1 VASSG
6 KASRRPLP
14 AGRDPLPRRLRKR
27 AAITGLLLVVAFV
40 GLGASRYRLTAHGPL
55 RGAGGPVFG
64 CLELVLL
71 ALLLMARR
79 IRRRAPEPS
88 YMTARVRLFLHRTIV
103 AAMVV
108 VLVVVVSSLVWP
120 GLKKYY
126 GNPLVNTPLIGPN
139 MYFHRFVG
147 LTGAETEF
155 FVFAGVALVV
165 CAITVAIVMLLRRR
179 GMAVA
184 PGQPADEDGASLR
197 QAVESGLRALHST
210 QDTRAA
216 IIACYLSM
224 EESLGAAG
232 AARTGAE
239 TATEL
244 LNRAVRAGLLHGSAA
259 NQLTLLFYE
268 ARYSSHELPAGA
280 REDAERALEAI
291 SADLRPDAT
300 AGGQADA
307 AVGAG
312 MVVS

>member
-6 KASRRPLP
+6 QASPRRLP
-14 AGRDPLPRRLRKR
+14 AGRDPLLRKLR
-27 AAITGLLLVVAFV
+27 NRTAIAGLLLVAAFV
-40 GLGASRYRLTAHGPL
+40 GLGTSGYRLTEHGPW

-64 CLELVLL
+64 CLELVLV

-103 AAMVV
+103 AALVV
-108 VLVVVVSSLVWP
+108 VLAVVVSSLVWP

-126 GNPLVNTPLIGPN
+126 GNPIVNTPDIGPN
-139 MYFHRFVG
+139 MYFRRFAG
-147 LTGAETEF
+147 LSSAEVEF

-179 GMAVA
+179 ARAAA
-184 PGQPADEDGASLR
+184 PVQRADEDGASLR

-210 QDTRAA
+210 EDTRAA
-216 IIACYLSM
+216 IIACYLTM
-224 EESLGAAG
+224 EESLSAAG

-239 TATEL
+239 TSTEL
-244 LNRAVRAGLLHGSAA
+244 LNRAVQAGLLHGPAA

-280 REDAERALEAI
+280 RQDAERALEAI
-291 SADLRPDAT
+291 SADL
-300 AGGQADA
+300 QADA
-307 AVGAG
+307 AVGMAA
-312 MVVS
+312 S

>member
-1 VASSG
+1 MASSG
-6 KASRRPLP
+6 QGSRRPLP
-14 AGRDPLPRRLRKR
+14 GGRDLLFRKLGKR

-40 GLGASRYRLTAHGPL
+40 GLAASSYRLTDHGPW

-79 IRRRAPEPS
+79 IRRQAPEPS

-103 AAMVV
+103 GAMVV

-126 GNPLVNTPLIGPN
+126 GNPLVNTPVIGPN
-139 MYFHRFVG
+139 MYFKRFVG
-147 LTGAETEF
+147 LSGSETEF
-155 FVFAGVALVV
+155 FVFAGIALVA
-165 CAITVAIVMLLRRR
+165 CAITVAIVILLRRR
-179 GMAVA
+179 AMTPV
-184 PGQPADEDGASLR
+184 PGQRADEDGASLR

-210 QDTRAA
+210 EDTRAA
-216 IIACYLSM
+216 IIACYLTM

-239 TATEL
+239 TSSEL

-268 ARYSSHELPAGA
+268 ARYSSHDLPAGA

-291 SADLRPDAT
+291 SADL
-300 AGGQADA
+300 QADA
-307 AVGAG
+307 KAGRQPDAPVGMAA
-312 MVVS
+312 S

>member
-6 KASRRPLP
+6 EASRRPLLP
-14 AGRDPLPRRLRKR
+14 GRDPLPRKLRNR
-27 AAITGLLLVVAFV
+27 AAFAGLLFVVAFV
-40 GLGASRYRLTAHGPL
+40 GLGASRYRLTEHGPW

-71 ALLLMARR
+71 ALLLMSRR

-88 YMTARVRLFLHRTIV
+88 YMIARVRLFLHRTIL

-126 GNPLVNTPLIGPN
+126 GNPLVNTPVIGPN
-139 MYFHRFVG
+139 MYFHRFIG
-147 LTGAETEF
+147 LTGTEAEF

-179 GMAVA
+179 ARA
-184 PGQPADEDGASLR
+184 APPGQRADEDGASLR

-239 TATEL
+239 TSTEL

-291 SADLRPDAT
+291 SADLH
-300 AGGQADA
+300 ADA
-307 AVGAG
+307 VAGRQTDAPAG
-312 MVVS
+312 MATS